1 MVRFPGVVVPRWNRK
16 WQMRRRLAP
25 SATRTE
31 AQNRSNFSGK
41 LAFNPLLSITEPLRF
56 QRFLKRSKR
65 ANTMVGTG
73 RSSEWYSHWI
83 AGREEVEA
91 AEGQVT
97 VLALKP
103 GSNPD
108 RP

>member
-1 MVRFPGVVVPRWNRK
+1 
-16 WQMRRRLAP
+16 
-25 SATRTE
+25 
-31 AQNRSNFSGK
+31 
-41 LAFNPLLSITEPLRF
+41 
-56 QRFLKRSKR
+56 
-65 ANTMVGTG
+65 MVGTG